1 MGRSLP
7 LPVIIMTA
15 VQFTMMNLN
24 DSIIFALNILG
35 DCNQMLH
42 DFWVSE
48 LYDEDDDPITNVWN
62 DATLAMIE
70 KDVMMQIEAN

>member
-1 MGRSLP
+1 
-7 LPVIIMTA
+7 
-15 VQFTMMNLN
+15 MMNLN

-70 KDVMMQIEAN
+70 KDVMMQIEANWHESPTTPRRLHQHRYW